1 MRGGKKMIIRESEKY
16 GECSTNGL
24 EEEKR
29 MRKVEIERKEQLG
42 RIRLVARGKQKETV
56 HNGRH

>member
-1 MRGGKKMIIRESEKY
+1 MIVRESEKY

-56 HNGRH
+56 NNGRH